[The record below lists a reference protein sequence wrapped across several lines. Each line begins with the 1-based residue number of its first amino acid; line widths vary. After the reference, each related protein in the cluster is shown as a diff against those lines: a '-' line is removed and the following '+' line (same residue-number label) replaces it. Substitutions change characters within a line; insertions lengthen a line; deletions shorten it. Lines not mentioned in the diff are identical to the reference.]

1 MCSLCDVLQ
10 GNGGGPSG
18 LQEDPDSEFVTRV
31 WVWVW
36 VHGYSKPLILSIL
49 FGCRSRLG
57 GGGLMGVRFVY
68 VWSEWSEKW

>member
-1 MCSLCDVLQ
+1 MGHSNVSHVLCGQACVCSLCDVLQ

-57 GGGLMGVRFVY
+57 GGG
-68 VWSEWSEKW
+68 